1 MRRTVVSAY
10 YGDHFR
16 PVASLTWPE
25 IDSFARR
32 HGHGFLPIQFRG
44 PFGRP
49 PAWLK
54 LAAVARAFEKT
65 DEVLWIDA
73 DVLIV
78 DQSLDIEVPQSYW
91 QAMVEH
97 TTAEGHVPNTGVW
110 LLRREMIG
118 VLVAVAMRDSLIDHR
133 WWEQAAI
140 MHEMGYG
147 VESVPC
153 GRVRDSMLYENTM
166 FLPEEWNAW
175 VGSDPAIRPRFRHAC
190 GLHAPGQQLETI
202 RSWLQ

>member
-1 MRRTVVSAY
+1 M
-10 YGDHFR
+10 
-16 PVASLTWPE
+16 
-25 IDSFARR
+25 DSFARR

-54 LAAVARAFEKT
+54 LTAIARAFEST

-78 DQSLDIEVPQSYW
+78 DQSQDIEVPQNYW

-97 TTAEGHVPNTGVW
+97 HFEEGRVPNTGVW
-110 LLRREMIG
+110 LLRRPTIG
-118 VLVAVAMRDSLIDHR
+118 ALMSAAMNDRLVSHR
-133 WWEQAAI
+133 WWEQAAVI
-140 MHEMGYG
+140 EQMGYS
-147 VESVPC
+147 VNSSYCARERES
-153 GRVRDSMLYENTM
+153 DLFDNTM

-175 VGSDPAIRPRFRHAC
+175 AGSEPSIRPRFRHAC
-190 GLHAPGQQLETI
+190 GLHDPVERLSVIKG
-202 RSWLQ
+202 WM